1 MLAKAGL
8 RDQKAD
14 LVLQV
19 SDGRTTKSSEL
30 TDREVDTLLDFLAS
44 KLNQPGAKAAFAPD
58 SSEAEKANL
67 KRRRIISKMME
78 MGAILPNGKPDMQ
91 FIYGFIEKRWKKHF
105 NALDNLELRKIAAI
119 LEDKFLPWYY
129 SKIDDP
135 NFKGITGHHEDF
147 TEA

>member
-19 SDGRTTKSSEL
+19 SDGRTVKSSEL
-30 TDREVDTLLDFLAS
+30 TDREVDALISFLAT
-44 KLNQPGAKAAFAPD
+44 KLNQPGSKAPYAAVT
-58 SSEAEKANL
+58 SEAEKANL
-67 KRRRIISKMME
+67 KRRRIISKMIE
-78 MGAILPNGKPDMQ
+78 MGAVLPNGKPDMP
-91 FIYGFIEKRWKKHF
+91 FIYSFIETRWKKHF

-119 LEDKFLPWYY
+119 LEDKFLPWHY

-135 NFKGITGHHEDF
+135 NYKGITGHYEDF

>member
-30 TDREVDTLLDFLAS
+30 TDREVDALIAFLAS
-44 KLNQPGAKAAFAPD
+44 KLNQANSKGYAPVTQKD
-58 SSEAEKANL
+58 EKANL
-67 KRRRIISKMME
+67 KRRRIISKLME

-91 FIYGFIEKRWKKHF
+91 FIYAFIEKRWKKHF
-105 NALDNLELRKIAAI
+105 NALDNTELRKIAAI

-135 NFKGITGHHEDF
+135 NFKGITGYHEDF